1 MKRNNACV
9 LCDIKTDILSKS
21 ARVCFYFIWKYALC
35 STDIVRYGL
44 ILTSLLKILE
54 KRIFVVFFETK
65 RRKKL
70 VSNSL
75 LTSTVRTS

>member
-54 KRIFVVFFETK
+54 KEYSWFFLK
-65 RRKKL
+65 RNEEK
-70 VSNSL
+70 NW
-75 LTSTVRTS
+75 

>member
-21 ARVCFYFIWKYALC
+21 ARVCFYFIWKYVLC

-54 KRIFVVFFETK
+54 KEYSWFFLK
-65 RRKKL
+65 RNEEK
-70 VSNSL
+70 NW
-75 LTSTVRTS
+75 